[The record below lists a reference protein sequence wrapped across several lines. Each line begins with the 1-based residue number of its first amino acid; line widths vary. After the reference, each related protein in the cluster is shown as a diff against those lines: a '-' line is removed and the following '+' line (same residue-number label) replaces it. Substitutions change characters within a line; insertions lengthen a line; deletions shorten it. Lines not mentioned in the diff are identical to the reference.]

1 MGSTTML
8 ATECRVKMLHLC
20 KTIFKRFLLS
30 SALSRLFSATVDT
43 VVGEGD
49 GNPLGASD
57 VLGSTDGDELGL
69 DEIETLG
76 LELILDGSSLVSEL
90 EDWLGELVGAED
102 RVGFNEG
109 VSETT
114 WLGTLLR
121 TALGFAD

>member
-1 MGSTTML
+1 
-8 ATECRVKMLHLC
+8 
-20 KTIFKRFLLS
+20 
-30 SALSRLFSATVDT
+30 
-43 VVGEGD
+43 
-49 GNPLGASD
+49 
-57 VLGSTDGDELGL
+57 LGSTDGDELGL